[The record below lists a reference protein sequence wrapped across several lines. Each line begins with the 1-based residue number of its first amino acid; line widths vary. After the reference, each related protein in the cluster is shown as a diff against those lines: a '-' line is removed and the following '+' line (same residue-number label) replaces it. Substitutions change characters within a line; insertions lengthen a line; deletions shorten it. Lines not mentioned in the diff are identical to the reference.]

1 MSTPNTPIKPT
12 EAEVYAAYQG
22 LLDTLNAQ
30 CKTATGAATQP
41 LNDAAQAI
49 SDMLTIDNEIV
60 IQANT
65 AAFTALTPGMKTAN
79 DALKT
84 LKGKIAGI
92 AAGIANVGK
101 VESALNEVLQ
111 LTSKFL

>member
-1 MSTPNTPIKPT
+1 MPTSNTPTQPT
-12 EAEVYAAYQG
+12 EAQVYAAYQS

-30 CKTATGAATQP
+30 CKAATGAATQP

-49 SDMLTIDNEIV
+49 SDLMTCDNIV
-60 IQANT
+60 ALEANT
-65 AAFTALTPGMKTAN
+65 ADFTALTPEMKIAN

-84 LKGKIAGI
+84 LQGQIAGI
-92 AAGIANVGK
+92 AAGIADVGK
-101 VESALNEVLQ
+101 VSGAINEVLQ